1 MVKGQKYNQADE
13 LSQYLDGLNEG
24 EHPMIQD
31 EKIKEWVEVADLVKQ
46 SFSQDELPKTLIA
59 EMATTL
65 SVELKAKKQKR
76 HRHWL
81 YGGLAG
87 AAAAVVIAAFGQFL
101 LPSQTPDNRIAQE
114 INETREQQQMI
125 AAADQ
130 SGDPKIA
137 ASPDTGI
144 LQQNQ
149 IDKSAEALASPLP
162 NEKSADSVSKVLTD
176 IIHGSEVPDIE
187 QSSNQVAILQQEVP
201 NDIKMQ
207 KSAAMKETES
217 KSLRTNKIMQPEHK
231 MTMMMVLANQT
242 AQSTKIDDVN
252 GVIQQ
257 VYDLGHH
264 DEITITQKLLD
275 ESGAKNKADAQQDQ
289 MQAMEKSAPIQPF
302 TGEIKEKNRNSIT
315 VEVDK
320 FNITIEGEKTTA
332 ELQKIA
338 KSLTAKKL
346 EQ

>member
-1 MVKGQKYNQADE
+1 MAKEQQYNQADE
-13 LSQYLDGLNEG
+13 LSRCLDGLNEG
-24 EHPMIQD
+24 EHPRIQD
-31 EKIKEWVEVADLVKQ
+31 GEIKEWVEMADLVKQ
-46 SFSQDELPKTLIA
+46 SFSRDELPKALIA

-65 SVELKAKKQKR
+65 SAELKAKKQKP

-81 YGGLAG
+81 YGSLAG
-87 AAAAVVIAAFGQFL
+87 AAAAVVIAAFGQLL
-101 LPSQTPDNRIAQE
+101 LPQAADNRIAQG
-114 INETREQQQMI
+114 INETREQQPMI

-130 SGDPKIA
+130 SGDPRNA
-137 ASPDTGI
+137 ASPDAVI
-144 LQQNQ
+144 PQQNQ
-149 IDKSAEALASPLP
+149 IDKSAEAPAPPLP

-176 IIHGSEVPDIE
+176 ILHGSEVPDIE

-201 NDIKMQ
+201 NDSKMQ
-207 KSAAMKETES
+207 KSAAMKDTES
-217 KSLRTNKIMQPEHK
+217 KSLRKNKIMQSGRK

-264 DEITITQKLLD
+264 DEITITQKMLD
-275 ESGAKNKADAQQDQ
+275 ESGTKADAQQNQ
-289 MQAMEKSAPIQPF
+289 MQAMEKSVPIQPF
-302 TGEIKEKNRNSIT
+302 TEDSKENNHNSIT
-315 VEVDK
+315 VKVDN